1 MGAIK
6 ARPGDKGEVE
16 VGEEEE
22 EEEEELSCRPSL
34 AVRMALKWALKQDQS
49 QGRREKGVVGV
60 KWETRTRVT

>member
-16 VGEEEE
+16 VG

-49 QGRREKGVVGV
+49 QGRRERGVVEV
-60 KWETRTRVT
+60 KWEARIRVT